1 MCETKIWLFFKTK
14 MINGFVLRILKL
26 PTFWC
31 KTIFCALFGYF
42 FSISEWFCCW
52 FLEYKI
58 GLFFIW
64 TNQFEHPETFFEGV
78 VDGAEQGISTP
89 QNWIWT

>member
-14 MINGFVLRILKL
+14 MIDGFVLRILKL

-42 FSISEWFCCW
+42 FLSLNGF
-52 FLEYKI
+52 
-58 GLFFIW
+58 
-64 TNQFEHPETFFEGV
+64 V
-78 VDGAEQGISTP
+78 VGF
-89 QNWIWT
+89 

>member
-1 MCETKIWLFFKTK
+1 MCETKIWLFFQTK

-42 FSISEWFCCW
+42 FLSLNGF
-52 FLEYKI
+52 
-58 GLFFIW
+58 
-64 TNQFEHPETFFEGV
+64 V
-78 VDGAEQGISTP
+78 VGF
-89 QNWIWT
+89 

>member
-42 FSISEWFCCW
+42 FLSLNGFVVG
-52 FLEYKI
+52 FYKI

-64 TNQFEHPETFFEGV
+64 PNQFEHPETFFEGV